1 MTEPSST
8 AAYKAPLALDELATL
23 AARVVA
29 HMPYATALGR
39 DSEQAYFDA
48 KALRDALDL
57 IDPEVVRKNMLAPGQ
72 PRPHWADDKGCP
84 R

>member
-1 MTEPSST
+1 MSDPTAT
-8 AAYKAPLALDELATL
+8 AARPPLALEELATL

-29 HMPYATALGR
+29 HMPSATMLGSA
-39 DSEQAYFDA
+39 SEQAYFDA

-57 IDPEVVRKNMLAPGQ
+57 IDPDIVRRNMLAPGQ
-72 PRPHWADDKGCP
+72 PRPLWPDEVRAG